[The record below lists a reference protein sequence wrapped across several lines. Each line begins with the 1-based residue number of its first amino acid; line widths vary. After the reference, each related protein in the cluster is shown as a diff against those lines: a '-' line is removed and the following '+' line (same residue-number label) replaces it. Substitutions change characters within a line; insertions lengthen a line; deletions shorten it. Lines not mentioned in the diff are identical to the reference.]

1 MAHRER
7 HNGFVEYAYAAS
19 NTQLNGR
26 SSTGTI
32 KIPDN
37 YNEAMRL
44 PEAHLW
50 KASMEKELKFSKTS
64 TSTSLSRSQMSPK
77 GKT

>member
-1 MAHRER
+1 MPTDRTVRELKSLAYFAKGEFPDGAHRER
-7 HNGFVEYAYAAS
+7 HNGFVEYAYDAS

-44 PEAHLW
+44 PEAHL
-50 KASMEKELKFSKTS
+50 
-64 TSTSLSRSQMSPK
+64 
-77 GKT
+77 

>member
-1 MAHRER
+1 MPASRIIRGLKSLAYFTKGEFPDVAHRER

-37 YNEAMRL
+37 YNEAIRL
-44 PEAHLW
+44 PKAHLW
-50 KASMEKELKFSKTS
+50 EAATEK
-64 TSTSLSRSQMSPK
+64 
-77 GKT
+77 